1 MVRSEDPHAV
11 EGRRRALGRGQASPD
26 HLVLPQLERDERQ
39 AARSAS
45 PSATPAQP
53 PRSRPRASPSGPAT
67 GRPRGTHR
75 SEREQ
80 AIPGEREEADHRR
93 RRMGRRAQPCRPP
106 IAAPPPPRS
115 GAASSRVLR
124 ERRRRHVGRS
134 PPSRAGRGCLGAQ
147 RPLSC
152 AASPR
157 RRPPNGRLRSQSRCR
172 PQSRPCPRAPAFTH
186 GARRLHAAASSAARR
201 KGKAACAAASR
212 HPPAGSPA
220 PGRPVRPLAGRRAR
234 LEQAAVSLRPRR
246 PALGSGPAGAAWLSP
261 GPAGGGG
268 VEGSSALGQAG
279 RGSQQ
284 CRGPACCRYR
294 SEEARLCVTP
304 SPAGPARVAAE
315 DVAGRPQ
322 AEAASAAFPAGQ
334 RPGVEGLSG
343 EPLSP
348 VVPWET
354 GAAGYRGVAPV
365 DRPPPPFD
373 GIHFVAAGPERGRS
387 CAP

>member
-1 MVRSEDPHAV
+1 MHLGVGRHRPTTLYSRSWRETNDRPPAARV
-11 EGRRRALGRGQASPD
+11 PQRRRPSRRGAAP
-26 HLVLPQLERDERQ
+26 VPARAAPPRAGPAERI
-39 AARSAS
+39 AARE
-45 PSATPAQP
+45 
-53 PRSRPRASPSGPAT
+53 SRPSQGKGKRQTTGAGGWAGGPSRAARRSP
-67 GRPRGTHR
+67 
-75 SEREQ
+75 
-80 AIPGEREEADHRR
+80 
-93 RRMGRRAQPCRPP
+93 
-106 IAAPPPPRS
+106 PPPPRS